1 MKKKLTALAAILLAL
16 LMIPVFT
23 VAASDRVPYKG
34 IDVSKWQSTV
44 DWQKAKAAGVDFSIL
59 RVYAKGKDTKFD
71 VFYSGATAAG
81 VWVGAYVYM
90 YALTEEEAAAEAAGA
105 VAALNGRPL
114 DFPLF
119 LDVEDPTLQNIG
131 KSRLTDMI
139 LIELEI
145 FEAAG
150 YRTGIYTSTSYEKS
164 FMEHDRLAGYDFW
177 YAKWSLNGTDGVG
190 KYVFDDQNPYERTP
204 GGHMWQFS
212 SYGNGSV
219 LGTGS
224 SRVDLDYCYYDY
236 MGNGRSIYPYISPD
250 PDDYAVPQRT
260 IDYASGAVTYGVDSA
275 WVQTLLNVFGYALE
289 VDGSFGPASKRAVTA
304 FQKERG
310 INATGNVDDLTRI
323 AMLAAWGEL
332 KKSMCKFTYEPG
344 GAAADTISSLVSV
357 GNSYILPE
365 CDLTKE
371 NSVFRGWSFMRA
383 SDGEF
388 YKDSEGNRFIMSP
401 GARLDVDASWI
412 FNNSKTEYILTAEWE
427 CAHVFENGIVT
438 VQPTATDPGEIV
450 YVCTLCGKSVS
461 EVLPPVTVSGD
472 ANGDGRVTMSDVLVM
487 RKYIAGIIDSSELRF
502 DGADTNGDG
511 AVTISDV
518 IAVRKTVSGIN
529 Q

>member
-1 MKKKLTALAAILLAL
+1 MKKKFLALTAIFLAL
-16 LMIPVFT
+16 LMIPVFSVT
-23 VAASDRVPYKG
+23 ASDRVPYKG
-34 IDVSKWQSTV
+34 LDVSKWQSTV

-71 VFYSGATAAG
+71 VFYSGATVAG

-90 YALTEEEAAAEAAGA
+90 YALTEEEAVSEARNAL
-105 VAALNGRPL
+105 AALEGRPL

-119 LDVEDPTLQNIG
+119 LDVEDNTLKNID
-131 KSRLTDMI
+131 KTKLTDMV

-150 YRTGIYTSTSYEKS
+150 YRIGIYTSTSFEKS
-164 FMEHDRLAGYDFW
+164 YMEHSRLADYDFW
-177 YAKWSLNGTDGVG
+177 YAKWSLNGSDGVG

-250 PDDYAVPQRT
+250 PDDYAVPERV

-275 WVQTLLNVFGYALE
+275 WVQTVLNVFGYALE

-304 FQKERG
+304 FQTAHG
-310 INATGNVDDLTRI
+310 LSATGNVDDLTRI
-323 AMLAAWGEL
+323 SMIALWSEL
-332 KKSMCKFTYEPG
+332 KKSMCKFSYEPAG
-344 GAAADTISSLVSV
+344 GAADTISSLVSV

-371 NSVFRGWSFMRA
+371 NSAFIGWSFMRA

-388 YKDSEGNRFIMSP
+388 FTDSGGKKLIMSP
-401 GARLDVDASWI
+401 GEQLYVDSSWI
-412 FNNSKTEYILTAEWE
+412 YMDSKTEYILTAEWE
-427 CAHVFENGIVT
+427 CTHVYGDGIVT
-438 VQPTATDPGEIV
+438 VEPTPTAPGEIV
-450 YVCTLCGKSVS
+450 YVCTLCGDVRT
-461 EVLPPVTVSGD
+461 EVLSPLTVPGD

-487 RKYIAGIIDSSELRF
+487 RKHIAGVISMTGEQKARGDI
-502 DGADTNGDG
+502 TGDG
-511 AVTISDV
+511 LITMSDV
-518 IAVRKTVSGIN
+518 LKIRKKVAGID
-529 Q
+529 